1 MEGES
6 RAISSV
12 VRHMMEEHMGKG
24 SCLEAGAQSIIMHKM
39 MEMQEMPRLLTT

>member
-24 SCLEAGAQSIIMHKM
+24 SFLEAGAQSIIMHKM
-39 MEMQEMPRLLTT
+39 MEMQEMPRHLTT